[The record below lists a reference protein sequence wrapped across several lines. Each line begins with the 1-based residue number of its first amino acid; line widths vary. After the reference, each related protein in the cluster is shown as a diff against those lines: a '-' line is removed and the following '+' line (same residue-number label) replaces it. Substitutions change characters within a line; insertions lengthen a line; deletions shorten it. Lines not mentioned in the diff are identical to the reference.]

1 VAKILVRVIIMLG
14 LAALIAFGWF
24 GLSQAAVHLPV
35 ASRLM
40 FSRLYSGGPF
50 AVLQSV
56 WDREVYRGV
65 VRNTR
70 LQLSWSRLWVGVADN
85 MLKVATGTG
94 VLVLGWSVARWL
106 RRTLAR

>member
-1 VAKILVRVIIMLG
+1 MAKILIRVIVMLG
-14 LAALIAFGWF
+14 LAALIALGWF
-24 GLSQAAVHLPV
+24 ALSQAAVHLPI
-35 ASRLM
+35 AGILR

-70 LQLSWSRLWVGVADN
+70 LQFSWSRLWVGVADN
-85 MLKVATGTG
+85 TLKVATGTG
-94 VLVLGWSVARWL
+94 MLVLGWGVARWL
-106 RRTLAR
+106 RHTFAR